1 MIVRDLISLLQA
13 CDPDAEIRI
22 AHQPHWP
29 FSYSVSAVVSDAD
42 IRRLHDPDWCQTK
55 RQSAW
60 LVEGVIDGP
69 IDDTVWRAAVK
80 KRDGD

>member
-42 IRRLHDPDWCQTK
+42 IRRLHDPDWRK
-55 RQSAW
+55 AKKQSAW
-60 LVEGVIDGP
+60 LVEGE
-69 IDDTVWRAAVK
+69 IDDSIDDMIWRVAAK
-80 KRDGD
+80 KSDGD